1 MKLSVKIS
9 LWFIVAT
16 MSVTLFHTSAS
27 SQVYIDYVEFD
38 DGTSPASIAR
48 QLGEVRS
55 EIELL
60 DKSIENFNDVEN
72 LRYEIQKYK
81 GAITY
86 YDPYV
91 NKNDETYQAYEDC
104 NKAYFNLLQKVDEL
118 TALEQKQKT
127 YRKTSALIASS
138 LQKMEALEKSA
149 KDFFDKKNDD
159 SLAVV
164 KKQAETLVQI
174 VNTMVAE
181 NNEALSDYP
190 DITDDKAKLEAKKAM
205 IDSMEIK
212 KRDIGDLIFKG
223 VVVFGILFG
232 LVNML
237 IAKREAAKAMK
248 ASGIALLEKESKN
261 KDIPTI

>member
-1 MKLSVKIS
+1 M
-9 LWFIVAT
+9 
-16 MSVTLFHTSAS
+16 LFVILPHVPAS
-27 SQVYIDYVEFD
+27 SQVYVDYVEFD

-48 QLGEVRS
+48 QLGEIRS

-72 LRYEIQKYK
+72 LSYEIQKYK
-81 GAITY
+81 GAIAY

-104 NKAYFNLLQKVDEL
+104 NKAYFDLLQKVDQL
-118 TALEQKQKT
+118 TALEQTLKI
-127 YRKTSALIASS
+127 YRKTAALIASS
-138 LQKMEALEKSA
+138 SQKMAVLEKSA
-149 KDFFDKKNDD
+149 KDFFDKKNAD

-164 KKQAETLVQI
+164 KKQAETLVQV

-190 DITDDKAKLEAKKAM
+190 DITDDKAKLDAQKAL

-212 KRDIGDLIFKG
+212 KKDIGELIFKG

-248 ASGIALLEKESKN
+248 ASGMALLDKESKN